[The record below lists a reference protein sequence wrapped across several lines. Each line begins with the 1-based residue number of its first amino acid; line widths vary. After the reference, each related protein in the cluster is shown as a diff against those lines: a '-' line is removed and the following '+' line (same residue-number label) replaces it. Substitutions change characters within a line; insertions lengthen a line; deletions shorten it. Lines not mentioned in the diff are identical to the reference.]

1 VAQRLPHLGRKLS
14 LTRKVLLLRLHSLAH
29 THPPPLTSTGQFASL
44 YAAHE
49 SPIILA
55 QLLLDSNMLLSR
67 ALLEVV
73 PLSDETFVP
82 CLLDFFAARG
92 KEIDLVEHTIGL
104 EVKATSEYQL
114 FLRGRSPAS
123 KVLTTVVKM
132 YSAAYVDRSIRW
144 LVDEIT
150 QQDEVR
156 ACVTVLSLA
165 AAPGSSMFR
174 CC

>member
-1 VAQRLPHLGRKLS
+1 
-14 LTRKVLLLRLHSLAH
+14 
-29 THPPPLTSTGQFASL
+29 
-44 YAAHE
+44 
-49 SPIILA
+49 LA
-55 QLLLDSNMLLSR
+55 QLLLDSNMLLAR

-73 PLSDETFVP
+73 PLSDESFVP

-132 YSAAYVDRSIRW
+132 FSAAYVDRTIRW

-156 ACVTVLSLA
+156 GCGISLLYPSWLGPPLFPLSSLEDKRQNSYT
-165 AAPGSSMFR
+165 PS
-174 CC
+174 